1 MKPSKFMPWWAQRP
15 LREKLLMTLVASAGM
30 LATADVLFTAP
41 LEKQVK
47 RASGEANARDDK
59 LQKLRQNQ
67 ISNVAQ
73 NLALRQQEAQWRE
86 RLLSV
91 RTTASNMH
99 RRVADA
105 ARLPETLRALVATV
119 GEATLLELDLA
130 GDAGE
135 GGDLR
140 PSATASSSVSAVSA
154 VPSSEPVHG
163 ASNVASAEFG
173 SRRLYRLPITLKVSG
188 SYRELHALLTQI
200 ESRAEALQWSSL
212 TLDNSDWPAIQM
224 TIKAHVLSHEPR
236 WGSTT

>member
-1 MKPSKFMPWWAQRP
+1 MKQSKFMPWWAQRP
-15 LREKLLMTLVASAGM
+15 LREKLLMTVVASAGM
-30 LATADVLFTAP
+30 LATADALFTAP

-67 ISNVAQ
+67 IGNVAQ
-73 NLALRQQEAQWRE
+73 NVALRQQEAQWRE

-91 RTTASNMH
+91 RTTAGNMH

-140 PSATASSSVSAVSA
+140 PSASASVSAAAA
-154 VPSSEPVHG
+154 VPSSEPANG
-163 ASNVASAEFG
+163 PSNAPSAEFG

>member
-1 MKPSKFMPWWAQRP
+1 MKQSKFMPWWAQRP
-15 LREKLLMTLVASAGM
+15 LREKLLMTVVASAGM
-30 LATADVLFTAP
+30 LATADALFTAP

-59 LQKLRQNQ
+59 LQKLRQYQ

-73 NLALRQQEAQWRE
+73 NVALRQQEAQWRE

-91 RTTASNMH
+91 RTTAGNMH

-140 PSATASSSVSAVSA
+140 PSASASVSAAAA
-154 VPSSEPVHG
+154 VPSSEPANG
-163 ASNVASAEFG
+163 PSNAPSAEFG

>member
-1 MKPSKFMPWWAQRP
+1 MKPSKFMLWWAQRP
-15 LREKLLMTLVASAGM
+15 LREKLLMTVVASAGM
-30 LATADVLFTAP
+30 LATADALVTAP

-67 ISNVAQ
+67 IGNVAQ
-73 NLALRQQEAQWRE
+73 NVALRQQEAQWRE

-91 RTTASNMH
+91 RTTATSMH

-119 GEATLLELDLA
+119 GQATLLELDLA

-140 PSATASSSVSAVSA
+140 PSASVSAVSTM
-154 VPSSEPVHG
+154 PSSDPANG
-163 ASNVASAEFG
+163 ASNVPSAEFG

-188 SYRELHALLTQI
+188 SYQELHALLTQI
-200 ESRAEALQWSSL
+200 ENRAEALQWSSL

>member
-1 MKPSKFMPWWAQRP
+1 MKPSKFMLWWAQRP
-15 LREKLLMTLVASAGM
+15 LREKLLMTVVASAGM
-30 LATADVLFTAP
+30 LATADALVTAP

-59 LQKLRQNQ
+59 LQKLRQYQ

-73 NLALRQQEAQWRE
+73 NVALRQQEAQWRE

-91 RTTASNMH
+91 RTTAGNMH

-140 PSATASSSVSAVSA
+140 PSASASVSAAAA
-154 VPSSEPVHG
+154 VPSSEPANG
-163 ASNVASAEFG
+163 PSNAPSAEFG